1 MRSDLDKKI
10 DALRPGQSIE
20 ISRTETGHGTAERSG
35 NGKTIRFVRHT
46 TTGWTVFKTSAY

>member
-1 MRSDLDKKI
+1 MRSNLDKRI

-20 ISRTETGHGTAERSG
+20 ISRTETGRCTAERSG
-35 NGKTIRFVRHT
+35 DGKTIRFVRHT

>member
-1 MRSDLDKKI
+1 MRSNLDKRI

-20 ISRTETGHGTAERSG
+20 ISRTETGHCIAERSG
-35 NGKTIRFVRHT
+35 DGKTIRFVRHT